1 MEVRNHLLFLLLF
14 SFSLIAGLSGAPVLS
29 RSEVRVLKEIA
40 KRTGLK
46 DWDFGV
52 DPCSGEGSWSIL
64 DGKISSGIECDCHFA
79 SNSSC
84 HITRLFLKGQNISG
98 ELPAEFGKLLYL
110 QQLDLSRNVFNGSIP
125 ATWSTMHLLDLELM
139 GNRLSG
145 QFPEALTRMSNLKNL
160 SIEGNRF
167 SGPIPPEIGNLVNL
181 ERLSIESNQFSGVLP
196 ANLAK
201 LTNLIDLRIS
211 DNMFSGKVPN
221 FISHLARLE
230 KLHIQGSFLDGP
242 IPPGFSNLINLVDMR
257 ITDLGGNWSAFPQV
271 KGMKS
276 LKTLILRNCSIHG
289 TIPPYLGNMGSLK
302 NLDLSF
308 NKLTGEI
315 PSTFA
320 NLKKVDFMYLTGN
333 VLTGTIPNWALIRN
347 KNLDISSNNFSIG
360 KSGPTQCPQGSVN
373 LVESYAAEV
382 EKITSIKPCLRR
394 NFPCYSPSYIYSLH
408 INCGG
413 REKVVNGTKYEAD
426 MEERGASMLYF
437 GQNWAFSS
445 TGNFMDNNEDS
456 DNYIARNTSILSMPN
471 AELYTEARLSP
482 LSLTYYGLCM
492 GTGQYTVDLHF
503 AETVFQNDNTFSSLG
518 KRLFNVYIQR
528 EAVLEDFNIVEAAR
542 KAGKA
547 ITMSFN
553 ANVMDHTLEIQFF
566 WAGRGTTGIPIR
578 GVYGP
583 LISAIS
589 VTPNFDPPSDPSGL
603 KKSIEV
609 IIGISAFFFVVLLVL
624 GIWCRKRCIRQNSMY
639 KDLRDHDLPT
649 GLFTLRQVKAATANF
664 DPANKIGEGGFG
676 PVYKGLL
683 SDGTTIA
690 VKQLSAKSRQGNR
703 EFLNEI
709 GMISA
714 LQHPNLVKLHGCC
727 TEGNQLL
734 LIYEYMENNCLSR
747 ALFGSDHQSRISL
760 DWPTRYMICLDIARG
775 LAYLHEESRLKIVHR
790 DIKASNVLLDKCLNA
805 KISDFG
811 LAKLYEED
819 KTHISTKVA
828 GTVGYMAPEYAMRGH
843 LSHKADVYSFGVVAL
858 EIVTG
863 KSNTSYRPKE
873 EFVYLL
879 DWACVLQ
886 EKGNLLELVDNNI
899 GSEYSE
905 DEAKL
910 LLNVALLCTN
920 ASPSLRPAMSKVVSL
935 LEHRTPI
942 QPMLA
947 LMTLSDNNSTMFN
960 GIRRNFWEGP
970 RESQTMSSDAT
981 FIESSASISL
991 QKYGEEYQLCGQNH
1005 SSTNQ

>member
-145 QFPEALTRMSNLKNL
+145 QFPEALTRMSTLKNL

-196 ANLAK
+196 ADLAK

-382 EKITSIKPCLRR
+382 EKIVFKVIVTLALPSFLELQSSHAYEGTSLVI
-394 NFPCYSPSYIYSLH
+394 LH
-408 INCGG
+408 HD
-413 REKVVNGTKYEAD
+413 EKKVVNGTKYEAD

-492 GTGQYTVDLHF
+492 GTGQYT
-503 AETVFQNDNTFSSLG
+503 
-518 KRLFNVYIQR
+518 R
-528 EAVLEDFNIVEAAR
+528 EAVLEDFNIVEAA
-542 KAGKA
+542 
-547 ITMSFN
+547 
-553 ANVMDHTLEIQFF
+553 H
-566 WAGRGTTGIPIR
+566 
-578 GVYGP
+578 
-583 LISAIS
+583 
-589 VTPNFDPPSDPSGL
+589 FDPPSDPSGL